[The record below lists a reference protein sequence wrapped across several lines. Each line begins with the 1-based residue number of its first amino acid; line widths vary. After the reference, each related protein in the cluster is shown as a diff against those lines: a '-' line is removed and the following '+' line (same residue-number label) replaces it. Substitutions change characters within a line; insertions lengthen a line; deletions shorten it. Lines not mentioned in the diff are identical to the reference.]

1 MRQMVTDF
9 RKFLFGQTVSRLGT
23 SFTAVL
29 TPLLVFRLTGSPVNL
44 ALSTAAF
51 FLPYLLFGLL
61 IGAWAD
67 RVNRKRTMILAACGQ
82 ALTVA
87 SIPAVAGTGHLTVWW
102 IYAVT
107 FTASTLSIF
116 FSTCEFS
123 AIPSLVPDKEAFVRA
138 NAAVQASYSTA
149 TIAGPLLAGTLSAFV
164 GLPDLFLVDC
174 GSFLVSA
181 AMLCRVK
188 ASFNL
193 AERQARQDRLLTALG
208 AGLRYVWN
216 NPLLRALAL
225 VVGLVNFVSSTINAQ
240 LVLFAK
246 QQLAASSFRVGILYA
261 AGSAGVVLFSLAAGR
276 LRTHLTFSQVTIGAL
291 TFFGFGAVVVS
302 LTHEYWLGTALW
314 AVMYGCT
321 SLFNINV
328 ASLRQAITPNE
339 LLGRVVS
346 IAQVLAWSAI
356 PAGTLI
362 GGIAIDR
369 AGGSAP
375 VFRVIGVLIV
385 LIAGA
390 SVFSPLGRADARGL
404 LVPVPAAELRADG
417 SGEAS
422 VEQTSSKD

>member
-1 MRQMVTDF
+1 MVTDF
-9 RKFLFGQTVSRLGT
+9 QKFLFGQTVSRLGT
-23 SFTAVL
+23 SFTALL

-51 FLPYLLFGLL
+51 FLPYLLFGLI

-82 ALTVA
+82 ALAVA
-87 SIPAVAGTGHLTVWW
+87 SIPAAAGTGHLTVWW

-107 FTASTLSIF
+107 FISSTLSIF
-116 FSTCEFS
+116 FSTCEFA
-123 AIPSLVPDKEAFVRA
+123 AIPSLVPDKDAFVRA

-164 GLPDLFLVDC
+164 RLPDLFLLDC

-181 AMLCRVK
+181 AMLCWVK

-193 AERQARQDRLLTALG
+193 TERRARQDRLLTALG

-216 NPLLRALAL
+216 NQLLRALAL

-240 LVLFAK
+240 LVLFAR
-246 QQLAASSFRVGILYA
+246 QQLAASSFRIGILYA
-261 AGSAGVVLFSLAAGR
+261 AGGAGVVLFSLAADP
-276 LRTHLTFSQVTIGAL
+276 LRKHFTFSQVTIGAL
-291 TFFGFGAVVVS
+291 TIFGSGAIVVS

-314 AVMYGCT
+314 AVMYGST

-385 LIAGA
+385 LIAGT
-390 SVFSPLGRADARGL
+390 SVFSPLGGADARV
-404 LVPVPAAELRADG
+404 LVVPIPAAELRADD
-417 SGEAS
+417 SEEAS
-422 VEQTSSKD
+422 VEQTSPTD